1 MTTVYYIE
9 DNNNSKILLF
19 NIDRK
24 TLRDNIKNF
33 YPQYQGYE
41 ILETEDNIVIYNNEY
56 VFESDIEDIKKADR
70 KKTFKKEF
78 FNTSLGWIRRT
89 VTKADGSHADFLL
102 NYVPALKT
110 ALEMGLSYEI
120 LTYDMPSFDTD
131 IIDWTPYQH
140 FKPINAEFIREC
152 LQQTAND
159 FLPQV

>member
-140 FKPINAEFIREC
+140 FKPINAEFIR
-152 LQQTAND
+152 
-159 FLPQV
+159 